1 MAGRKRRS
9 ADEARADILRVAED
23 RLARYGLD
31 GLNIVA
37 VAGEAGMSH
46 ATLIHHFGSTEDMR
60 RALVTQMTN
69 RLLRDVIAVLETEAA
84 LTPENLLRDLFSA
97 LSKGGH
103 AKLLAWLAVEQGLS
117 QSADPAAEI
126 YDLFAELVPVVAK
139 RLPGDADGELLARR
153 MIYLIATSAIGYGIA
168 GDALANL
175 ISLDRSEVEDYP
187 SWLGAQV
194 REMLERGNL

>member
-9 ADEARADILRVAED
+9 ADEARAELLRVAED
-23 RLARYGLD
+23 RLARYGLE
-31 GLNIVA
+31 GLNIVD
-37 VAGEAGMSH
+37 VAGAAGMSH

-60 RALVTQMTN
+60 RALVTRMTD
-69 RLLRDVIAVLETEAA
+69 RLLRDVIAVLETEANLA
-84 LTPENLLRDLFSA
+84 PEKLLRDLFST

-126 YDLFAELVPVVAK
+126 DDLFAELVPIVAK
-139 RLPGDADGELLARR
+139 RLPTDADGELLARR

-168 GDALANL
+168 GDTLANL
-175 ISLDRSEVEDYP
+175 IKLDHAEVEDYP
-187 SWLGAQV
+187 AWLGAQV
-194 REMLERGNL
+194 REMLELDTD

>member
-9 ADEARADILRVAED
+9 ADEARAELLRVAED

-31 GLNIVA
+31 GLNIVDI
-37 VAGEAGMSH
+37 AGAAGMSH
-46 ATLIHHFGSTEDMR
+46 ATLIHHFGSSEDMR
-60 RALVTQMTN
+60 RALVTQMTD
-69 RLLRDVIAVLETEAA
+69 RLLRDVIAVLETEAELA
-84 LTPENLLRDLFSA
+84 PEKLLRDLFSA

-117 QSADPAAEI
+117 QSADPAAGI
-126 YDLFAELVPVVAK
+126 YDLFAELVPIVAK

-168 GDALANL
+168 GDTLGNL
-175 ISLDRSEVEDYP
+175 INLDRSDVEDYP

-194 REMLERGNL
+194 REMLEPGAV